1 MKGRPPL
8 RGLAAS
14 IVIAILAITVL
25 AADQLSKQYALAHL
39 TEGEPVPVI
48 GDALQW
54 LLVFNPGAAF
64 SMGEGVT
71 WVFTIALAIVFL
83 AITRVRSRLWA
94 VVLGLLLGGVL
105 GNLTDRLLRDPG
117 FAEGH
122 VVDFI
127 LTPWMWFWT
136 TPAIYNVADIF
147 IVGGMISVA
156 LLVVTGLNFDG
167 TRGERPAEDAAADTN
182 TDTDTDAAADV
193 DADDRDDEDHDGDQ
207 QLDDDL
213 HVVDVSVL
221 HLAQAH
227 EHDSG
232 DHLEDGTVQDALR
245 HVRGLDG
252 GQPAADDAG
261 ETDEVQDQ
269 NDTEGDVHAA
279 DCLRSARCRRR

>member
-1 MKGRPPL
+1 MAG
-8 RGLAAS
+8 

-71 WVFTIALAIVFL
+71 WVFTIALALVAGAIVFL
-83 AITRVRSRLWA
+83 AITRVRSRLWV

-167 TRGERPAEDAAADTN
+167 TRGERPAEDTVTA
-182 TDTDTDAAADV
+182 DAAAGA
-193 DADDRDDEDHDGDQ
+193 DADADADAEGCDHDHLAEADSASETTGDDETSDDPLGDPGDGTLSPAGADAP
-207 QLDDDL
+207 LDATKNP
-213 HVVDVSVL
+213 SG
-221 HLAQAH
+221 QAG
-227 EHDSG
+227 ERETRSG
-232 DHLEDGTVQDALR
+232 D
-245 HVRGLDG
+245 
-252 GQPAADDAG
+252 
-261 ETDEVQDQ
+261 
-269 NDTEGDVHAA
+269 
-279 DCLRSARCRRR
+279 